1 MNDTSLAPAVGHAST
16 EASEYRAFSP
26 AAVGSL
32 ICGLLSPVSLVG
44 PLLLIFP
51 VLGVGLA
58 VVALR
63 SIANSQ
69 GELVG
74 RRVALA
80 GLALSIVFGTAGP
93 VQSATTAMRLT
104 AAARPIADRFFEFLR
119 HDEPHYAHQL
129 TTVPANRRVLN
140 ENLWS
145 YYGGNQANRD
155 DLTKWASQPL
165 MRFLLEQGDQAQVRY
180 YGPGSVS
187 VVGDPQYAD
196 LIYAVTHPV
205 ASGQQTFFVRVTV
218 ERRTLQSGEI
228 FWRITGV
235 EGGYR
240 PPEYDGA

>member
-1 MNDTSLAPAVGHAST
+1 MNDTTISPAVGRASA

-74 RRVALA
+74 RRAALA
-80 GLALSIVFGTAGP
+80 GLGLSIVFGTAGP
-93 VQSATTAMRLT
+93 VQSATTGMRLT
-104 AAARPIADRFFEFLR
+104 AAARPIADQFFEFLR
-119 HDEPHYAHQL
+119 QDQPHYAHQL
-129 TTVPANRRVLN
+129 TTVPVGRRVLN

-145 YYGGNQANRD
+145 YYGGNRANRD
-155 DLTKWASQPL
+155 DLTKWVSQPL
-165 MRFLLEQGDQAQVRY
+165 MRFLLEQGDQAQVRF

-187 VVGDPQYAD
+187 AAGDPQYAD
-196 LIYAVTHPV
+196 LIYAVTRPT
-205 ASGQQTFFVRVTV
+205 AAGKQTFFVRVTV
-218 ERRTLQSGEI
+218 ERRTLQSGGV
-228 FWRITGV
+228 FWRIAGV

-240 PPEYDGA
+240 PPAYEP